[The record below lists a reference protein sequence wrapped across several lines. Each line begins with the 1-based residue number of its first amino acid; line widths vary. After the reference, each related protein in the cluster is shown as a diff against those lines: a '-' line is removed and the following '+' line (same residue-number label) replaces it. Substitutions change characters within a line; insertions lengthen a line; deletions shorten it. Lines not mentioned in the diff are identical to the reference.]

1 MSYSKQQTIVHH
13 NEGAGSTRRENRGR
27 AEQRKYNKVS
37 KKEISARELKQINR
51 MMQSRIQVLI
61 EEIAATAS
69 TAAPEAYRPSKEEQR
84 NMAKYKRNRQ
94 DHKYEN
100 TISVFVND
108 EDASDTVLMKQPKL
122 DDNEDD
128 HWPDCWNWT
137 HSYEEDDEYGLVP
150 MQM

>member
-51 MMQSRIQVLI
+51 MMESRIQVLI
-61 EEIAATAS
+61 EEVAA

-100 TISVFVND
+100 TMAVFVND
-108 EDASDTVLMKQPKL
+108 EDASDIVLLKQQKL
-122 DDNEDD
+122 DDDEDND
-128 HWPDCWNWT
+128 WHECWNWT
-137 HSYEEDDEYGLVP
+137 HSYEEDDEHGLVP
-150 MQM
+150 IQM

>member
-1 MSYSKQQTIVHH
+1 MSFSKQQTIVHH

-37 KKEISARELKQINR
+37 KKEFSVRELKQITR
-51 MMQSRIQVLI
+51 MMESRIQVII
-61 EEIAATAS
+61 EEIDVSAP
-69 TAAPEAYRPSKEEQR
+69 AAPETYRPSKQEQR

-100 TISVFVND
+100 TMAVFVND
-108 EDASDTVLMKQPKL
+108 DDDASDTVLLKQQKIN
-122 DDNEDD
+122 DEDND
-128 HWPDCWNWT
+128 WPECWNWT

>member
-1 MSYSKQQTIVHH
+1 MSYSKKQTIVHH

-37 KKEISARELKQINR
+37 KKELSARELKQLNR
-51 MMQSRIQVLI
+51 MMESRIQVLI
-61 EEIAATAS
+61 EEIAETAATA
-69 TAAPEAYRPSKEEQR
+69 PKAYRPSKQEQR

-100 TISVFVND
+100 TMAVFVND
-108 EDASDTVLMKQPKL
+108 DDDASDTVLLKQQKIN
-122 DDNEDD
+122 DDDD
-128 HWPDCWNWT
+128 HWPECWNWT